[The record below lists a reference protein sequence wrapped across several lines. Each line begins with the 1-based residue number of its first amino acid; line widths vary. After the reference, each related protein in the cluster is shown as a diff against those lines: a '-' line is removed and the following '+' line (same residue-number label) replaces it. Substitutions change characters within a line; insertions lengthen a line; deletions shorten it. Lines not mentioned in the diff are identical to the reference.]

1 MGSPNDKKD
10 DFGRTKV
17 QCKICKKYYHR
28 MEVHLKTKHKMSAKE
43 YLGKY
48 PDAELLSSHAKKR
61 VEKETERAVRKEAK
75 KVPAGTAD
83 IGVAKV
89 QRRSDAELS
98 DVDKVFVPAHDANWV
113 VDDTVMKLWEDL
125 AIGIQDNEPVYI
137 GGPTGCGK
145 TKGVEVLAGA
155 LNQPVRR
162 IQLNRDFRVAEFV
175 GQRTLEESESGKTV
189 TGWKDGVLTEA
200 MRNGWWLLLD
210 EVDQA
215 HPDVLMK
222 LQGVLEGTSLV
233 LTENFG
239 EVVESSPFF
248 RIIATANTFGRGD
261 ETGLYSGAKIM
272 NEATMDRFGV
282 VIQAGYPNEET
293 EIKILVKGAGI
304 EPEQASKMVD
314 CAKKIREAQAKEEC
328 SCTFSTR
335 RLVSWAKK
343 AKRYGDINRASHVSV
358 LNKLGYEDQRFVGS
372 IIQRFFKGKL
382 DDDGRL
388 AF

>member
-1 MGSPNDKKD
+1 MGSAKDKLD
-10 DFGRTKV
+10 SFGREKV
-17 QCKICKKYYHR
+17 QCRICNKYYHR
-28 MEVHLKTKHKMSAKE
+28 LDVHLKTAHGKTVEEYMTEWPNAEILSEHGKTKLAKE
-43 YLGKY
+43 ATRVASKDEAEETGKEKHCIGA
-48 PDAELLSSHAKKR
+48 AEVH
-61 VEKETERAVRKEAK
+61 
-75 KVPAGTAD
+75 
-83 IGVAKV
+83 
-89 QRRSDAELS
+89 RRDVDELS
-98 DVDKVFVPAHDANWV
+98 EVDLAYVPKHDPDWI
-113 VDDTVMKLWEDL
+113 VDETVMALWEDL

-145 TKGVEVLAGA
+145 TKGVQVLASA
-155 LNQPVRR
+155 LRQPVRR

-175 GQRTLEESESGKTV
+175 GQRTLEESDSGKTI

-222 LQGVLEGTSLV
+222 LQGVLEGTPLI

-239 EVVESSPFF
+239 EVVHPHEYF

-261 ETGLYSGAKIM
+261 ETGLYAGAKIM

-282 VIQAGYPNEET
+282 VIDANYPNEKT
-293 EIKILVKGAGI
+293 EVKILTKVAGI
-304 EPEQASKMVD
+304 SAGQAAKMVE
-314 CAKKIREAQAKEEC
+314 CARKIREAQAKEEC

-343 AKRYGDINRASHVSV
+343 TKRYGDIQRASGVAV
-358 LNKLGYEDQRFVGS
+358 LNKLSYDDRRFVGS
-372 IIQRFFKGKL
+372 IIQRYFGGKVEE
-382 DDDGRL
+382 RMS
-388 AF
+388 F